1 MINQNILFHIRDS
14 KQKGGRPEL
23 IRILTNQLKTNRID
37 KINVYKRL
45 IHQN

>member
-23 IRILTNQLKTNRID
+23 IRILTNQTNRID

-45 IHQN
+45 IYQN